1 MTGRLDPDLQA
12 AQRREVSVS
21 FDLSKISTEQI
32 RLIFGQPAM
41 TVHCLFAC
49 PHILRHFNPQGAH
62 DEMERHYED
71 AHADQIAV
79 LVAGLVPPQRSS
91 VVNADRARNA
101 STPRSK
107 P

>member
-1 MTGRLDPDLQA
+1 
-12 AQRREVSVS
+12 
-21 FDLSKISTEQI
+21 
-32 RLIFGQPAM
+32 
-41 TVHCLFAC
+41 
-49 PHILRHFNPQGAH
+49 
-62 DEMERHYED
+62 MERHYED